1 MGFLRLWLPDSP
13 VRVPYL
19 RSLTQVGLVVFP
31 PSEVDLSFDTK
42 STFYDGFSIL
52 HRHSL
57 DWMVQQFFCE
67 TIGVDY
73 NSIHKAI
80 IETWT
85 GSEPAPLK
93 RLDRS
98 LYKVYITVCFS
109 LPAVLLTAIVNTSSY
124 QSPLAQPTTEKTTF
138 YEISSGMA

>member
-1 MGFLRLWLPDSP
+1 MGYLRLWLPDSP

-19 RSLTQVGLVVFP
+19 RSLTQVGLVVSP
-31 PSEVDLSFDTK
+31 QSDIDLSFDIK
-42 STFYDGFSIL
+42 STFYDGYSIL

-73 NSIHKAI
+73 NSIHEAI
-80 IETWT
+80 IETWR

-93 RLDRS
+93 KLDRS
-98 LYKVYITVCFS
+98 LYKVYLIVYFF
-109 LPAVLLTAIVNTSSY
+109 LPCYLL
-124 QSPLAQPTTEKTTF
+124 Q
-138 YEISSGMA
+138 

>member
-19 RSLTQVGLVVFP
+19 RSLTQVGLVISP
-31 PSEVDLSFDTK
+31 HSDVDISFDIK
-42 STFYDGFSIL
+42 STFYDGFSIM

-57 DWMVQQFFCE
+57 DWMVQQFFFE

-73 NSIHKAI
+73 KSIHEVI

-85 GSEPAPLK
+85 GSEPAPLRK
-93 RLDRS
+93 LDRG
-98 LYKVYITVCFS
+98 LYKVYFFVYFS
-109 LPAVLLTAIVNTSSY
+109 LPVVLLTAIVNTSSY
-124 QSPLAQPTTEKTTF
+124 
-138 YEISSGMA
+138 